1 VWTPWFE
8 KLDSKDEQKSL
19 SETRVK
25 VQMIKKSA
33 DKIILCKIAFSP
45 FFPLSIFLTSEDCRQ

>member
-45 FFPLSIFLTSEDCRQ
+45 FSP